1 MDNTAPT
8 RAARG
13 GPIRRN
19 ALAPQLGDRAVRPRR
34 SQAGSRVSRITFTL
48 NNWTQAEYD
57 DLVARAPTFKWIII
71 GKETGEQ
78 GTPHLQGAIVFGG
91 QVSFST
97 LKLWPGLHRAHIEP
111 MVKDPHFS
119 LVYCSKE
126 DTAPFIAGELPEPGK
141 RSDVAAAVERIK
153 AGESLRDLAAGDN
166 GVAVVKFSKG
176 LTVLRS
182 LLSRPRDPASPPE
195 VYWIYG
201 ETGNEK
207 TRSCFE
213 LGNRLFAGS
222 VWLSS
227 GNLRWFDGYDGQR
240 VAILDDFRS
249 KGVQFNF
256 LLRLLDRYPMSVEFK
271 GGFVNWNP
279 EIIFITTSKSILD
292 TFETRLAHR
301 AEDVRQLERR
311 ITKSFGFPEER
322 PDFDALFA
330 LRGGPRLEEV
340 LAVASAPPM
349 NSDEEEEWIE
359 DEISQTISPV
369 AAIELSSDSNDDSFD
384 WFQ

>member
-1 MDNTAPT
+1 MEPTAPAT
-8 RAARG
+8 ATG
-13 GPIRRN
+13 GPIRRTR
-19 ALAPQLGDRAVRPRR
+19 APVRPRR
-34 SQAGSRVSRITFTL
+34 TQAGQRVSRVTFTL

-71 GKETGEQ
+71 GKEVAES

-97 LKLWPGLHRAHIEP
+97 LKLWPGLQRAHIEP

-126 DTAPFIAGELPEPGK
+126 DTAPFISGELPEPGK
-141 RSDVAAAVERIK
+141 RSDVAAAVERIQ
-153 AGESLRDLAAGDN
+153 AGDSLQQLAASAAN
-166 GVAVVKFSKG
+166 GVAIVKFSKG

-182 LLSRPRDPASPPE
+182 LLSSPRDPARPPK
-195 VYWIYG
+195 VYWLYG
-201 ETGNEK
+201 ETGTEK

-213 LGNRLFAGS
+213 LGNRLHPGS
-222 VWLSS
+222 VWISP
-227 GNLRWFDGYDGQR
+227 GGTLRWFDGYDGQR

-256 LLRLLDRYPMSVEFK
+256 LLRLLDRYPTCVEFK
-271 GGFVNWNP
+271 GGFVNWAP
-279 EIIFITTSKSILD
+279 ELIFITTTKSIRD
-292 TFETRLAHR
+292 TFEGRLAHR

-311 ITKSFGFPEER
+311 ITQSFGFPEER
-322 PDFDALFA
+322 PEFDALFA
-330 LRGGPRLEEV
+330 LRGEPRLAEV

-349 NSDEEEEWIE
+349 NVEEEEEWVE
-359 DEISQTISPV
+359 GEIDKVISPI
-369 AAIELSSDSNDDSFD
+369 AAISLSSDDDSFEL
-384 WFQ
+384 FQ